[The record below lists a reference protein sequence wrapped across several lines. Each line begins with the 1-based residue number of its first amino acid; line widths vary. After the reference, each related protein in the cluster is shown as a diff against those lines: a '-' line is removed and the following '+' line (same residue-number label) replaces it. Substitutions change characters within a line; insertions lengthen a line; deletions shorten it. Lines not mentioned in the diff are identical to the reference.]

1 MQLSGDLQSLFM
13 LTNQLFLKNFDAPYH
28 YDGNYKSWAYHP
40 HCRNA
45 NGNKQQG
52 VFEQRVIDGDMVV
65 EQLGVLGCDLLFLY
79 SFYHYGR
86 AIGKSYDLTYHP
98 QKRTVGR

>member
-1 MQLSGDLQSLFM
+1 VGLSSTLPERQ
-13 LTNQLFLKNFDAPYH
+13 
-28 YDGNYKSWAYHP
+28 W
-40 HCRNA
+40 
-45 NGNKQQG
+45 QQTAG